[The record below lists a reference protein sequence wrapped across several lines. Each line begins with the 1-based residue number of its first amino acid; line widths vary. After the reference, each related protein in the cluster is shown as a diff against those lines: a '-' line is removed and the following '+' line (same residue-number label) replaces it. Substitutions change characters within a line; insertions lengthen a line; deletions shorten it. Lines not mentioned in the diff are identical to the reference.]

1 MNVSIKGAARIV
13 GGIAAL
19 VAALVAGPAFAH
31 HSFTAEFD
39 PDKPIKLTGKVT
51 MMKWANPHAWIY
63 VDVVGPGG
71 KAVTWACETGAAN
84 SLFRRGWRKE
94 DLPAGTV
101 LVIEGWQAR
110 NGTPTANVS
119 SITFTDGRR
128 LFAGTSNAAAPA
140 P

>member
-1 MNVSIKGAARIV
+1 MSVSTKGARIV

-19 VAALVAGPAFAH
+19 VAGLVAGPVFAH

-39 PDKPIKLTGKVT
+39 PNKPIKVTGKVT

-63 VDVVGPGG
+63 VDVVGPDG
-71 KAVTWACETGAAN
+71 KAVNWACETGAAN
-84 SLFRRGWRKE
+84 QLFRRGWRKE

-110 NGTPTANVS
+110 NGSPTANVR

-128 LFAGTSNAAAPA
+128 LFAGTSNAAAPS